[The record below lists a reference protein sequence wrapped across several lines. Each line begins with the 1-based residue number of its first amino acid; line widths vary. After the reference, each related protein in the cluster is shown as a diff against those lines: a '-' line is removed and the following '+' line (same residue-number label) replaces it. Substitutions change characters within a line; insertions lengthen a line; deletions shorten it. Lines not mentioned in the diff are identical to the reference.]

1 MERQEKLIIQEK
13 FNTLYFSYD
22 NKLDYYS
29 INNKL
34 IINPQAIWDIISLL
48 EYSKSEIQN
57 QILDYLIQLAVR
69 GVNNAV
75 SLVKKTDWVMPNEQ
89 SKNLVE
95 SLFELIVNQMDKNN
109 S

>member
-1 MERQEKLIIQEK
+1 
-13 FNTLYFSYD
+13 
-22 NKLDYYS
+22 LDYYS

-34 IINPQAIWDIISLL
+34 IINPQAIWDIISLF

-75 SLVKKTDWVMPNEQ
+75 SLIKKTDWVMHNEQ
-89 SKNLVE
+89 CKNLIE
-95 SLFELIVNQMDKNN
+95 SLFELIVNQMEKNN